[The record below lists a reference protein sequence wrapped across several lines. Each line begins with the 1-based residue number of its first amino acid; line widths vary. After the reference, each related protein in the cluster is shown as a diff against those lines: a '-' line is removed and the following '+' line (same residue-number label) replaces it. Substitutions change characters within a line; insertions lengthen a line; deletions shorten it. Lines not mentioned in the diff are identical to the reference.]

1 MKAQSLALAMS
12 LFVSLVAL
20 NAVAQVKPINE
31 VFAPPAEN
39 YPADKYGKVAVVQW
53 AYEGSILPGPQ
64 ATPEYAEGIKD
75 YARKQLERFIREA
88 AANGAK
94 LVITPEFGVLAYPD
108 IPELPSE
115 EDEFRTPQEIAPYVE
130 AIPGGN
136 TTVFFAALA
145 KELKIYLHVGLAE
158 VDLGSGRYYNT
169 VVAFNPDG
177 NIVAKYH
184 KATLFAQEND
194 FLTAGTELGYYNSPW
209 GQIAII
215 ICADIYGTFPM
226 NAYAKL
232 KMPVLALS
240 TSWSQENS
248 GMDAFIRG
256 ARQNGS
262 YVLAAN
268 ATYFP
273 DSGVINPDGT
283 TQSHIRQS
291 VGIAYGYLP
300 YVQAPAVKPPAA
312 DLPLWKRWLPKFF
325 RKLAPLHAPVESA

>member
-1 MKAQSLALAMS
+1 MKKQLLAL
-12 LFVSLVAL
+12 LVSVLAL
-20 NAVAQVKPINE
+20 QAHAQVKPIKE
-31 VFAPPAEN
+31 VFAPPAKD

-75 YARKQLERFIREA
+75 YARKELEKYIREA

-108 IPELPSE
+108 IPELPPE
-115 EDEFRTPQEIAPYVE
+115 EDEFRTPEEIAPYVE
-130 AIPGGN
+130 AIPGGK
-136 TTVFFAALA
+136 TTRVFSKLA
-145 KELKIYLHVGLAE
+145 KELKIYLHIGLAE

-169 VVAFNPDG
+169 VVAFDPDG

-194 FLTAGTELGYYNSPW
+194 FLSAGTELGYYDSPW

-215 ICADIYGTFPM
+215 ICADVYGTFPM
-226 NAYAKL
+226 NAYRKL
-232 KMPVLALS
+232 KMPILALS
-240 TSWSQENS
+240 TSWAHPNS
-248 GMDAFIRG
+248 GMDAFVRG

-262 YVLAAN
+262 YLLAAN

-283 TQSHIRQS
+283 KQSHIRQS
-291 VGIAYGYLP
+291 IGVAYGYLP
-300 YVQAPAVKPPAA
+300 YVNPQPAQEPF
-312 DLPLWKRWLPKFF
+312 WKRWFPKVF
-325 RKLAPLHAPVESA
+325 KN